1 MVCCHIISDTDQLKC
16 ALMDCRC
23 QDQLIHEKLNQATD
37 WSNTLFKHHL
47 MRTNVHKNVS
57 WNNPQVGIK
66 CGVYTRKR
74 TELDLPYVLVYRSQ
88 CNAYHANNTLSLST
102 VQRFFKNCCIPQP
115 HVCIL
120 YYLLSKAIHMGSVP
134 GTMHN
139 FQLPVCNFNFR
150 QTRVL
155 HAVFINLN
163 RFWSSLLC
171 GVAWWRNSR
180 APDLRSRGREFDLR
194 PGAAA

>member
-88 CNAYHANNTLSLST
+88 CNAYHAKNTLSKARCCDFLKTVVLPSPMSAFSITSCQKQSIWAPFQGPCITFSCQSATSILDKLVYYMQSLS
-102 VQRFFKNCCIPQP
+102 I
-115 HVCIL
+115 
-120 YYLLSKAIHMGSVP
+120 
-134 GTMHN
+134 
-139 FQLPVCNFNFR
+139 
-150 QTRVL
+150 
-155 HAVFINLN
+155 
-163 RFWSSLLC
+163 
-171 GVAWWRNSR
+171 
-180 APDLRSRGREFDLR
+180 
-194 PGAAA
+194 